1 MIRGVI
7 IAPKKVITGA
17 FTLRFS
23 FWREIEFSMADIR
36 VETLEGDALGHS
48 KDCFSGSGANYYIL
62 CYIPDARS
70 GKSRISVDKEGV
82 AVEPVIVEYDTVKTV
97 TATWGTPIRRGSK
110 LELPIA
116 FDVPIQKL
124 KKRNFRCSQPCP
136 YQLYGSDANYTLV
149 IPSQISETP
158 WTLTA
163 YGTVQKANGIPAV
176 VTVSSVSVNSGQSPV
191 AS

>member
-7 IAPKKVITGA
+7 TAPTKVITGA
-17 FTLRFS
+17 FTIRFS
-23 FWREIEFSMADIR
+23 FWREIDLTMTDIR

-70 GKSRISVDKEGV
+70 GKSRISVNKEGV
-82 AVEPVIVEYDTVKTV
+82 AVEPVIVEYDTVRTV
-97 TATWGTPIRRGSK
+97 TATWGTPFRRGSK
-110 LELPIA
+110 LELPVA

-124 KKRNFRCSQPCP
+124 KKRNFRCSHPCP
-136 YQLYGSDANYTLV
+136 YQIYGADSDYALV
-149 IPSQISETP
+149 VPRRTGLTI
-158 WTLTA
+158 TA

-176 VTVSSVSVNSGQSPV
+176 IETAVLEVDV
-191 AS
+191 